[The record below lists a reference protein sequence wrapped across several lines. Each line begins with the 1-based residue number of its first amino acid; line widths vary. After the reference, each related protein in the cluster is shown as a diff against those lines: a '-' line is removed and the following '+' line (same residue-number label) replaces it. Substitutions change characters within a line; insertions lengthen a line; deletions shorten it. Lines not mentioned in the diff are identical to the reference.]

1 MRDPFE
7 CLGVPEEAD
16 DATVK
21 RGYLQKVRLFSPEQH
36 PAQFQKIRA
45 AFEAIRSE
53 RERLAYRLFQVPQP
67 DLAPWILTE
76 NNQQRPEAHKI
87 LTFLATT
94 LKTYRLPS
102 EGEGS

>member
-21 RGYLQKVRLFSPEQH
+21 RGYLQKVRQFPPEQH
-36 PAQFQKIRA
+36 PAQFQEIRA
-45 AFEAIRSE
+45 AFEAICGE
-53 RERLAYRLFQVPQP
+53 RERLAYRLFQAHQP
-67 DLAPWILTE
+67 DLAPWILRE
-76 NNQQRPEAHKI
+76 NNQHRPDKNMI

-94 LKTYRLPS
+94 LKTYCPPS
-102 EGEGS
+102 EGEGA